1 MVNYKL
7 WNIQRRHE
15 WLATAKTKKRLKK
28 RSARRV
34 GLLEALARKAPAAA
48 TESAEKV

>member
-15 WLATAKTKKRLKK
+15 WLATGKIKKRLKK

-48 TESAEKV
+48 PEAADKI